1 MTQPLEKDALA
12 LALAALPGWSLDEDK
27 LKKRFVF
34 ADFREAMS
42 FLLRISYEAEGLGH
56 HPEIYN
62 VYKTVVLA
70 LTTHDAGDKV
80 TAKDVEL
87 AASIEA
93 ILG

>member
-1 MTQPLEKDALA
+1 MTEPLEEDALA

-42 FLLRISYEAEGLGH
+42 FLLRVSYEAEGLGH

-62 VYKTVVLA
+62 VYKPVVLA
-70 LTTHDAGDKV
+70 LTPHAAGDKV